1 MKTSAP
7 AHPVKNDHIIPLDA
21 IIIGAGF
28 SGMYQLLSL
37 RDKLGMQVKVLEAG
51 DGVGGTWYWNR
62 YPGARCDSESHSYMF
77 YFSKELVNEWAWT
90 ERYPQQPEVLRY
102 LNHVADRFSLRSDIL
117 LNTRMN
123 SAHFDTAT
131 NRWHVYT
138 EQGHHFVA
146 PFLITAVG
154 CLSTANLPQ
163 VPGLSDFKGQWY
175 HTGQWPHEGVDFT
188 GKRVGVVG
196 TGSTGIQTIPV
207 VAAQAQHLT
216 VFQRTANYS
225 IPARNALLSEEF
237 KRFAKDHAD
246 GIRHIMNTNTNG
258 HPFRMVNR
266 SVTATYPAEREAIME
281 TAWIKGGLEFR
292 AAFND
297 TLLNPE
303 ANQLV
308 ADFIRKKIRE
318 VVLNPELADMLSDI
332 DHPFAAKRPPV
343 DSNYFETYNR
353 DNVSLVNLRATPI
366 ERITATGIQTA
377 QAEYPLDILIF
388 ATGFDAM
395 TGSLLKMD
403 IQGRDGHQLK
413 EVWRDGPR
421 NYLGLQVPG
430 FPNMFTITGPGSP
443 SVLCNLPPAIEQHG
457 NWITECIRMLR
468 DKGLQRIEASEQA
481 SDAWCEEV
489 NKAANATLLAQVK
502 HSWYWGANVP
512 GKPQVFMPYAGGFAR
527 YTEICDQVVSDNY
540 RGFELSA

>member
-1 MKTSAP
+1 M
-7 AHPVKNDHIIPLDA
+7 
-21 IIIGAGF
+21 
-28 SGMYQLLSL
+28 
-37 RDKLGMQVKVLEAG
+37 
-51 DGVGGTWYWNR
+51 
-62 YPGARCDSESHSYMF
+62 
-77 YFSKELVNEWAWT
+77 
-90 ERYPQQPEVLRY
+90 
-102 LNHVADRFSLRSDIL
+102 
-117 LNTRMN
+117 
-123 SAHFDTAT
+123 
-131 NRWHVYT
+131 
-138 EQGHHFVA
+138 
-146 PFLITAVG
+146 
-154 CLSTANLPQ
+154 
-163 VPGLSDFKGQWY
+163 
-175 HTGQWPHEGVDFT
+175 DFT

-237 KRFAKDHAD
+237 KRFAKDHAE

-297 TLLNPE
+297 TLINPE
-303 ANQLV
+303 SNQLV

-318 VVLNPELADMLSDI
+318 IVLNPEVAELLSDI

-343 DSNYFETYNR
+343 DSHYFETYNR

-366 ERITATGIQTA
+366 ECITARGIQTA
-377 QAEYPLDILIF
+377 QSEYPLDILIF

-403 IQGRDGHQLK
+403 IRGRDGHQLK
-413 EVWRDGPR
+413 EVWRDGPL

-443 SVLCNLPPAIEQHG
+443 SVLSNLPPAIEQHV

-481 SDAWCEEV
+481 SDGWCEEV
-489 NKAANATLLAQVK
+489 NKAAIATLLAKAK

-527 YTEICDQVVSDNY
+527 YTEICNQVVSDNY

>member
-1 MKTSAP
+1 MKTPAAP
-7 AHPVKNDHIIPLDA
+7 HPVVNDQIITLDA
-21 IIIGAGF
+21 VIIGAGF

-90 ERYPQQPEVLRY
+90 ERYPQQPEILRY
-102 LNHVADRFSLRSDIL
+102 LNHVADRFGLRSDIL
-117 LNTRMN
+117 LNTRMS
-123 SAHFDTAT
+123 SAHFDAAT

-138 EQGHHFVA
+138 EQGQHFVA

-154 CLSTANLPQ
+154 CLSSANVPQ
-163 VPGLSDFKGQWY
+163 VPGLNDFKGQWH

-188 GKRVGVVG
+188 GQRVGVVG

-225 IPARNALLSEEF
+225 IPARNAPLSEEF

-308 ADFIRKKIRE
+308 ADFIRKKIRQIVVDPE
-318 VVLNPELADMLSDI
+318 VADMLSDI

-413 EVWRDGPR
+413 EDWRDGPR

-443 SVLCNLPPAIEQHG
+443 SVLCNLPPAIEQHV

-481 SDAWCEEV
+481 SDGWCEEV

-502 HSWYWGANVP
+502 HSWYLGANVP

-527 YTEICDQVVSDNY
+527 YTEICNQVVSDNY

>member
-1 MKTSAP
+1 
-7 AHPVKNDHIIPLDA
+7 
-21 IIIGAGF
+21 
-28 SGMYQLLSL
+28 
-37 RDKLGMQVKVLEAG
+37 
-51 DGVGGTWYWNR
+51 
-62 YPGARCDSESHSYMF
+62 
-77 YFSKELVNEWAWT
+77 
-90 ERYPQQPEVLRY
+90 
-102 LNHVADRFSLRSDIL
+102 
-117 LNTRMN
+117 
-123 SAHFDTAT
+123 
-131 NRWHVYT
+131 VYT
-138 EQGHHFVA
+138 EQGQHFVA

-154 CLSTANLPQ
+154 CLSSANVPQ
-163 VPGLSDFKGQWY
+163 VPGLNDFKGQWY
-175 HTGQWPHEGVDFT
+175 HTGQWPHEGVDFR
-188 GKRVGVVG
+188 GQRVGVVG

-225 IPARNALLSEEF
+225 IPARNALLTEEF

-246 GIRHIMNTNTNG
+246 GIRYIMNTNTNG
-258 HPFRMVNR
+258 HAFRMVNR

-318 VVLNPELADMLSDI
+318 IVLDPEVADLLSDI

-343 DSNYFETYNR
+343 DSHYFETYNR

-403 IQGRDGHQLK
+403 IQGRDGNQLK

-443 SVLCNLPPAIEQHG
+443 SVLCNLPPAIEQHA
-457 NWITECIRMLR
+457 NWITDCIRMLR

-481 SDAWCEEV
+481 SDAWCDEV

-502 HSWYWGANVP
+502 HSWYLGANVP

-527 YTEICDQVVSDNY
+527 YTEICNQVVSDNY